1 MGLDRSTYGE
11 RAWVR
16 AFAELNSSKVKE
28 LGAVLNSEPGNIM
41 RLSDYLLSGKN
52 MDFLKNLQNEG
63 LDLDQLDGLYVLTA
77 NATRGEYKGSGEIE
91 MIINVGKSE
100 LMRSLRGDYYRD
112 IGIISYDQN
121 SKEESFKLDSKI
133 EQDIEVALRGAVDEA
148 TKSREFDITSLDQLV
163 ERLAR
168 DKNLCPQTREEV
180 ARRTQEAGGKVD
192 EEKLAGKTEE
202 ESQQE
207 KNGEKLID
215 GLPEGNAIETY
226 LEAKGISK
234 ADIKQVTVIKDID
247 ALAASLGD
255 STTLD
260 LSPGASSVVA
270 VSLKNKEANT
280 KSDRVVTFQGNRVN
294 DDRANDAKI
303 NDFKQKHGK
312 DSKVIEKTIPEED
325 TISYK
330 NDSSKPEKTVLVG
343 ADKATVE
350 FIQQKI
356 LEIELYQKQQ
366 IAELNERDDLTPT
379 EKSAA
384 ITEITGNAYAEI
396 VKIES
401 ETGVDLSD
409 VSERFYSEAYE
420 AAMEEERVKI
430 EETTRDVIGA
440 VAEGVSLVTAA
451 ALGLEEN
458 DDDERQHLTPAEE
471 AMRRRGF

>member
-28 LGAVLNSEPGNIM
+28 LGAVLSSEKGSIM

-52 MDFLKNLQNEG
+52 MDFLKNLQNEA

-77 NATRGEYKGSGEIE
+77 NATRGEYKGQGEIE
-91 MIINVGKSE
+91 MIINIGKSE

-112 IGIISYDQN
+112 IGVISYDQN
-121 SKEESFKLDSKI
+121 SKEESFKLDGKI
-133 EQDIEVALRGAVDEA
+133 ERDIEIALRGAVDEA
-148 TKSREFDITSLDQLV
+148 TKSREFDIKSLDQLV

-168 DKNLCPQTREEV
+168 DKNLCPQSREEV
-180 ARRTQEAGGKVD
+180 ARRTEEVGGRVD
-192 EEKLAGKTEE
+192 EEKLDGKTEE
-202 ESQQE
+202 ERQKE

-226 LEAKGISK
+226 LKAKGISK
-234 ADIKQVTVIKDID
+234 ADIKQVTVIKDIE
-247 ALAASLGD
+247 ALAAALGD
-255 STTLD
+255 NTTLD

-280 KSDRVVTFQGNRVN
+280 KSDRVVTFQGNRVS
-294 DDRANDAKI
+294 DDRANDDKI
-303 NDFKQKHGK
+303 IDFKQKHGK

-325 TISYK
+325 TIRYK
-330 NDSSKPEKTVLVG
+330 NDSSKPEKTVLLG
-343 ADKATVE
+343 ADKPTVE
-350 FIQQKI
+350 LIQQKI

-366 IAELNERDDLTPT
+366 IESVMQREDLSEV
-379 EKSAA
+379 EKNAA
-384 ITEITGNAYAEI
+384 VTEITGNAYAQI
-396 VKIES
+396 VKLSS
-401 ETGVDLSD
+401 ETGVDLST
-409 VSERFYSEAYE
+409 VEERFFDDAYE
-420 AAMEEERVKI
+420 AAMDEGKAQLA
-430 EETTRDVIGA
+430 ETTRNAIGA
-440 VAEGVSLVTAA
+440 VATGVELVTSK
-451 ALGLEEN
+451 ALGLEN